1 MVYSLGAGGKT
12 WGEVI
17 SMIILAILYPGITMA
32 LTAQTKANAAEKDA
46 VKKNVLKL
54 LKDKYD
60 EIMRQYPLLKNEI
73 LKVRQAKDDFELT
86 FVNGSRIDVLA
97 NAQSSKGQRRNKI
110 QIEESALID
119 NYTFEDALK
128 PIVEIGRTTQGKLGT
143 INPLELN
150 QQINF
155 FTTSG

>member
-1 MVYSLGAGGKT
+1 MAQGFPKINKYVSGIIKT
-12 WGEVI
+12 VI
-17 SMIILAILYPGITMA
+17 NEWLSGIH
-32 LTAQTKANAAEKDA
+32 
-46 VKKNVLKL
+46 
-54 LKDKYD
+54 
-60 EIMRQYPLLKNEI
+60 
-73 LKVRQAKDDFELT
+73 
-86 FVNGSRIDVLA
+86 
-97 NAQSSKGQRRNKI
+97 
-110 QIEESALID
+110 